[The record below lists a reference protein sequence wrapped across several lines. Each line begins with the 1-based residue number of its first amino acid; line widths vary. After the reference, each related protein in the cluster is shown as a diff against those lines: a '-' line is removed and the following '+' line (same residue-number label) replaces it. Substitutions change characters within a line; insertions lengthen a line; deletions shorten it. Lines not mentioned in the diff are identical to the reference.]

1 MSLEDI
7 LNMAKNQNQSEGNGD
22 QPAGNAVQ
30 PTGTVT
36 IISSSEGFFTKGMES
51 RIHELDLKTQFA
63 TMEEKSKDLLRIRE
77 KTGIYVLYLQD
88 DLEQKVLNDV
98 HDILNIDSKKVI
110 IIGESEEY
118 NEIKKIIQPIQIH
131 KWFDRPLDMDQFLD
145 CIRAFYEGDG
155 EVEEDKKILIVDD
168 DPTYV
173 RLISR
178 WLTDDY
184 EVSMVTSGM
193 QAISWLAKNSCD
205 LIMLDYEMPVLS
217 GAKVLE
223 MLRSDPSTK
232 TIPVVFLT
240 GKNDVETVKEV
251 LDLKPMDYIL
261 KTIDKA
267 SLQGKIK
274 KYFANMKND

>member
-7 LNMAKNQNQSEGNGD
+7 LNMAKNMEQSGANGE
-22 QPAGNAVQ
+22 QPEAKAVQ

-51 RIHELDLKTQFA
+51 RIHELGQKTQF
-63 TMEEKSKDLLRIRE
+63 TTLSESSNELLNIRE
-77 KTGIYVLYLQD
+77 KTGIYVLYMQD
-88 DLEQKVLNDV
+88 DLEQKDLVDV
-98 HDILNIDSKKVI
+98 HDILNLDSKKVI
-110 IIGESEEY
+110 IIGESEQY
-118 NEIKKIIQPIQIH
+118 NEIQNIIQPTQIH
-131 KWFDRPLDMDQFLD
+131 KWFDRPLDMDQFLE
-145 CIRAFYEGDG
+145 CISTFYNG
-155 EVEEDKKILIVDD
+155 EIEEKKRILIVDD

-193 QAISWLAKNSCD
+193 QAVSWLARNSCD

-232 TIPVVFLT
+232 SIPVVFLT

-274 KYFANMKND
+274 RYFANM